1 MLSIDGSRGEG
12 GGQILRT
19 SIALSIVTGQ
29 PIEIYNIRAKRPN
42 PGLRPQHLWAL
53 KAASE
58 LSNARVDG
66 LGEGSTRVVFHP
78 GELKTSALKIDIG
91 TAGSITLLL
100 QGLIPALVLSKGT
113 FSLNLRGGTDVK
125 WSPTLDYFRRIVIP
139 IYSLMGIDVEMHVTR
154 RGFYPVGGG
163 EVSCAIRPTGAVNA
177 MKLESKIRGDIGIAS
192 ICSNLPKSV
201 AERQLRSAEEF
212 LAKNGVHVKTR
223 ESSVEPAISPGSAIC
238 IYQTIRSIS
247 YIGGD
252 SIGERGKP
260 SERVGMQ
267 AAELFL
273 SEYLTGCVLDSHIA
287 DMVVHL
293 LALSKQESVFIT
305 SRQTE
310 HLSTNLHVSDMIVG
324 SKHSVET
331 LENGTVRVRIFPK
344 YL

>member
-1 MLSIDGSRGEG
+1 MLSIDGSFGEG

-19 SIALSIVTGQ
+19 SVALSIVTGE

-53 KAASE
+53 KAAAE
-58 LSNARVDG
+58 LSNARVEG
-66 LGEGSTRVVFHP
+66 ICEGSMRVGFHP
-78 GELKTSALKIDIG
+78 KELKTSALKIDIG

-100 QGLIPALVLSKGT
+100 QALIPALVLSKGT

-125 WSPTLDYFRRIVIP
+125 WSPSVDYFRRIVIP
-139 IYSLMGIDVEMHVTR
+139 VYSLLGIDVEMNVTR

-163 EVSCAIRPTGAVNA
+163 EVSCNIRSTGAISAIKV
-177 MKLESKIRGDIGIAS
+177 ESKVRGEVGIAS

-201 AERQLRSAEEF
+201 ADRQLRSAEEF
-212 LAKNGVHVKTR
+212 LAKNGVHVRTR

-238 IYQTIRSIS
+238 IHQTVHGGS

-252 SIGERGKP
+252 NVGERGKP
-260 SERVGMQ
+260 SERVGIE

-273 SEYLTGCVLDSHIA
+273 SEYLTDCTLDSQIA
-287 DMVVHL
+287 DMVVHI
-293 LALSKQESVFIT
+293 LALSEQESVFIT

-310 HLSTNLHVSDMIVG
+310 HLLTNLHVSDMIIG
-324 SKHSVET
+324 CKHSVEP

-344 YL
+344 

>member
-1 MLSIDGSRGEG
+1 MLSIDGSFGEG

-19 SIALSIVTGQ
+19 SVALSIVTKQ
-29 PIEIYNIRAKRPN
+29 PIEIHNIRAKRPN
-42 PGLRPQHLWAL
+42 PGLRPQHLWVL
-53 KAASE
+53 KAAAE

-66 LGEGSTRVVFHP
+66 LSEGSMRVVFHP

-100 QGLIPALVLSKGT
+100 QALIPTLVLSKET

-125 WSPTLDYFRRIVIP
+125 WSPTLDYFRRVAIP
-139 IYSLMGIDVEMHVTR
+139 VYSLMGLDVEMNVTR

-163 EVSCAIRPTGAVNA
+163 EVSCTVRPTGAINA
-177 MKLESKIRGDIGIAS
+177 MELDSKVRGDVGITSVCA
-192 ICSNLPKSV
+192 NLPKSV

-212 LAKNGVHVKTR
+212 LAKSGVHVKTR

-238 IYQTIRSIS
+238 IYHAVHGGS

-252 SIGERGKP
+252 NIGERGKP
-260 SERVGMQ
+260 SERVGME

-273 SEYLTGCVLDSHIA
+273 SEYLTDCILDSHIA

-305 SRQTE
+305 SKQTE
-310 HLSTNLHVSDMIVG
+310 HLLTNLHVSDMIVG
-324 SKHSVET
+324 SKHSIET

-344 YL
+344 QF